1 MTLIPTKA
9 KKQYLFRPPVIEDGN
24 AIKAELASFV
34 HSIIKDEPTVVSEI
48 DGYLAMEVAHQIL
61 EKINKS
67 TSVLRQ
73 APVEDPKPPK
83 EDGSEYALDFE
94 EED

>member
-1 MTLIPTKA
+1 
-9 KKQYLFRPPVIEDGN
+9 
-24 AIKAELASFV
+24 
-34 HSIIKDEPTVVSEI
+34 
-48 DGYLAMEVAHQIL
+48 MEVAHKIL

-73 APVEDPKPPK
+73 APEEAPKAPK
-83 EDGSEYALDFE
+83 EDGSEYALNFD

>member
-1 MTLIPTKA
+1 
-9 KKQYLFRPPVIEDGN
+9 VIEEGN
-24 AIKAELASFV
+24 AIKAELTSFV
-34 HSIIKDEPTVVSEI
+34 NAIVNDEPTVVSEI

-67 TSVLRQ
+67 TAVLRQ
-73 APVEDPKPPK
+73 APIEDPKPPK
-83 EDGSEYALDFE
+83 EDGSEYAINFD

>member
-1 MTLIPTKA
+1 M
-9 KKQYLFRPPVIEDGN
+9 
-24 AIKAELASFV
+24 
-34 HSIIKDEPTVVSEI
+34 HDETPVVSEI
-48 DGYLAMEVAHQIL
+48 DGYLAMEVAHKIL

-73 APVEDPKPPK
+73 AEEEAPKPPK
-83 EDGSEYALDFE
+83 EDGSEYALNFD

>member
-1 MTLIPTKA
+1 ME
-9 KKQYLFRPPVIEDGN
+9 IEDGN
-24 AIKAELASFV
+24 AIKAELTSFV
-34 HSIIKDEPTVVSEI
+34 NSILKDEPTVVSEI

-61 EKINKS
+61 DKINKS

-73 APVEDPKPPK
+73 ADVEAPKPPK
-83 EDGSEYALDFE
+83 EDGSEYAINFD